1 LFFRE
6 EKNRSQNMSIRV
18 SPSIGRKKLEKN
30 SDLGTIVASTRKYY
44 NIISDNYVRFYHNWI
59 KGRDLFSDE
68 KIKKGY
74 DRVADIVIDVV
85 APDEEIIDVGCGV
98 GVWSVLLAQNGAYV
112 TSVDFALNP
121 LRKCNRRARAAHAES
136 RVSTVLADGSSLPFR
151 EGIFD
156 GALLNWV
163 IEHVPVL
170 QHTGF
175 LREVSRVIREDGWLV
190 LSDSRWRGQEGG
202 KEQIQVRATDEGN
215 CDIYKYYFE
224 PKELQ
229 NLITEEIGV
238 IDHFETTE
246 YELICVARKRKCTYS

>member
-6 EKNRSQNMSIRV
+6 EKKRSQYMSIRV
-18 SPSIGRKKLEKN
+18 SPLIRRKKLKKN
-30 SDLGTIVASTRKYY
+30 SDLCTIVASTKKYY
-44 NIISDNYVRFYHNWI
+44 NIISDDYVAFYNNWV
-59 KGRDLFSDE
+59 KGRDLFSDR

-74 DRVADIVIDVV
+74 DRVADIVSDAVT
-85 APDEEIIDVGCGV
+85 PDEKIVDVGCGL
-98 GVWSVLLAQNGAYV
+98 GVWSVLLAQNGAHV

-121 LRKCNRRARAAHAES
+121 LRKCNKRARVAHVES

-151 EGIFD
+151 KGIFD

-163 IEHVPVL
+163 IEHVPVS

-202 KEQIQVRATDEGN
+202 KEQVQVRDTDEGN
-215 CDIYKYYFE
+215 CDIYKYFYE
-224 PKELQ
+224 PQELQ

-238 IDHFETTE
+238 IDHFEMTD